1 MPPAPPID
9 LGRLP
14 AEPGVYRFWDAD
26 GRVLYIGRAVDLRRR
41 VRSYFGSLKGRP
53 RMRRMVP
60 QIVRVD
66 VAVCASEHEAAWLER
81 NLLERS
87 KPRWNRARGGLEVP
101 VWIRI
106 DDGPRAP
113 GLTVSHEVVGDL
125 PHFGPYLGGTRVR
138 EALTALG
145 ALYPLAYAAD
155 GLRGA
160 EQAMAEARGVR
171 PADRARLAAALSAV
185 LGRDPAA
192 VGAARTELAERRSR
206 AASELEFEAAGRI
219 QEQLGALEWL
229 VSEQRVTI
237 GEGRA
242 HAAPTDGRR
251 RPRRG
256 KPDAVVAGW
265 ADGVLVEFGV
275 VDGRVSTWV
284 QRPCA
289 EEAAAPLL
297 AGSPGPLVAFA
308 TRNAAIAAE
317 LSVLHIG
324 SGDLPPQ
331 RVVIERAAAPFHSP
345 ARLCSSGAAYASAAS
360 TVARS

>member
-1 MPPAPPID
+1 MIHPAAGPIREDPAVSSAAPID

-14 AEPGVYRFWDAD
+14 TEPGVYRFWDAD

-101 VWIRI
+101 VWLRLAG
-106 DDGPRAP
+106 GPRSP
-113 GLTVSHEVVGDL
+113 GVTVHHDIVDES

-160 EQAMAEARGVR
+160 ELAMAEARGVR
-171 PADRARLAAALSAV
+171 PADRAVLVEQLRAV
-185 LGRDPAA
+185 LSREPAA
-192 VGAARTELAERRSR
+192 VAAARAGLEARR
-206 AASELEFEAAGRI
+206 AAAAADLEFELAGRI
-219 QEQLGALEWL
+219 QEQLEAVAWL
-229 VSEQRVTI
+229 VSTQRVTV
-237 GEGRA
+237 GSGPA
-242 HAAPTDGRR
+242 VAPPGARR

-265 ADGVLVEFGV
+265 ADGVLVEFGLEGGHV
-275 VDGRVSTWV
+275 CTWA
-284 QRPCA
+284 QRACSR
-289 EEAAAPLL
+289 EEAAPLL
-297 AGSPGPLVAFA
+297 AGSPPALADFA
-308 TRNAAIAAE
+308 ARNAAVAAE
-317 LSVLHIG
+317 LSALHI
-324 SGDLPPQ
+324 
-331 RVVIERAAAPFHSP
+331 A
-345 ARLCSSGAAYASAAS
+345 
-360 TVARS
+360 